1 VPSRAER
8 IAAGLCVIEQPFG
21 EGTVM
26 VCVTHDVQASFDH
39 YLATRPKE
47 HKGHDPVSGIAYN
60 D

>member
-1 VPSRAER
+1 VPEPTNRAER
-8 IAAGLCVIEQPFG
+8 IAAGLCVIEHG
-21 EGTVM
+21 R
-26 VCVTHDVQASFDH
+26 CVTHDVPESFDH